1 MSNMSY
7 CRWENTL
14 SDLEDCVESF
24 HEGVANR
31 DEARARLR
39 MMAVAEELLSLYRSD
54 REMVDGKELN
64 AEGRG
69 ESEDEE
75 EVESEEEVEG

>member
-1 MSNMSY
+1 MSY

-31 DEARARLR
+31 DEASARQR
-39 MMAVAEELLSLYRSD
+39 MMAVAEELLSLYRSE
-54 REMVDGKELN
+54 REMVDGRELN

-69 ESEDEE
+69 CEDEE
-75 EVESEEEVEG
+75 EVESEG

>member
-24 HEGVANR
+24 HNGVANR
-31 DEARARLR
+31 DEASARKR
-39 MMAVAEELLSLYRSD
+39 MMAVAEELLSLYRSE

-69 ESEDEE
+69 CEDEE
-75 EVESEEEVEG
+75 EVESEG

>member
-1 MSNMSY
+1 M
-7 CRWENTL
+7 
-14 SDLEDCVESF
+14 ESF
-24 HEGVANR
+24 HEGVANK

-39 MMAVAEELLSLYRSD
+39 MMAVAEELLALYRSD

-69 ESEDEE
+69 YEDEDGE

>member
-24 HEGVANR
+24 HDGVANR

-39 MMAVAEELLSLYRSD
+39 MMAVAEELLSLYRSE
-54 REMVDGKELN
+54 REMVDGRELN

>member
-1 MSNMSY
+1 MSY

-31 DEARARLR
+31 DEARARQR
-39 MMAVAEELLSLYRSD
+39 MMEVAEELLALYRSD
-54 REMVDGKELN
+54 REMVDGRELN